1 MTDRNPAAGS
11 PAASLAPAWAA
22 VFAMSLGVF
31 SLVGAEFLP
40 ASLLTPMAADL
51 DITEGLAGQAV
62 TATAAMGVIASLT
75 VAALT
80 HRIDRRRV
88 LIGFSLLLILSN
100 LIVALAGSVEVLL
113 AGRLLLGAALGGFWS
128 LSTAVVMRLVPEAN
142 VPKALSI
149 MVSGVSAATIFA
161 APVGSYLGD
170 LFGWR
175 YVFAGAAGL
184 AALVLA
190 VQMATLPSLPPRGR
204 SRFSTLVEL
213 MSRRDIALAMLAVLM
228 VFSGHMSLFTYI
240 RPFLETVT
248 GIGVTAISATLLAF
262 GIANF
267 VGNYLGSVLVARSLR
282 LTLALAPLAIAA
294 LAFLL
299 AAEVVAATAVVSEAA
314 LVYVARHRN
323 LLVSIATLALQAGL
337 SVMLILIA
345 QSMGLPPI
353 YYAAAVA
360 LALMLALGFASLV
373 KARLLAH
380 ILGAPVNSLRWA
392 LVWATA
398 GAAVLGWG
406 ATQLPE
412 WAELLIGVPV
422 ILGIYA
428 WLIWTRGF
436 GPADR
441 ALFKKHPE
449 TAAPAAS

>member
-62 TATAAMGVIASLT
+62 TATAAMGVIASLA

-299 AAEVVAATAVVSEAA
+299 TNLGASFPSALAIVTLWGLAFGTVPVAWSAWISRAVADEAESAGGLLVAAI
-314 LVYVARHRN
+314 N
-323 LLVSIATLALQAGL
+323 LAIA
-337 SVMLILIA
+337 
-345 QSMGLPPI
+345 
-353 YYAAAVA
+353 
-360 LALMLALGFASLV
+360 
-373 KARLLAH
+373 
-380 ILGAPVNSLRWA
+380 
-392 LVWATA
+392 A
-398 GAAVLGWG
+398 GAAVGGLVLDLSGVTSVFLTSG
-406 ATQLPE
+406 SVLVLATLTVL
-412 WAELLIGVPV
+412 AGVQT
-422 ILGIYA
+422 G
-428 WLIWTRGF
+428 
-436 GPADR
+436 R
-441 ALFKKHPE
+441 A
-449 TAAPAAS
+449 AARA

>member
-299 AAEVVAATAVVSEAA
+299 TNLGASFPSALAIVTLWGLAFGTVPVAWSAWISRAVADEAESAGGLLVAAI
-314 LVYVARHRN
+314 N
-323 LLVSIATLALQAGL
+323 LAIA
-337 SVMLILIA
+337 
-345 QSMGLPPI
+345 
-353 YYAAAVA
+353 
-360 LALMLALGFASLV
+360 
-373 KARLLAH
+373 
-380 ILGAPVNSLRWA
+380 
-392 LVWATA
+392 A
-398 GAAVLGWG
+398 GAAVGGLVLDLSGVTSVFLTSG
-406 ATQLPE
+406 SVLVLATLTVL
-412 WAELLIGVPV
+412 AGVQT
-422 ILGIYA
+422 G
-428 WLIWTRGF
+428 
-436 GPADR
+436 R
-441 ALFKKHPE
+441 A
-449 TAAPAAS
+449 AARA